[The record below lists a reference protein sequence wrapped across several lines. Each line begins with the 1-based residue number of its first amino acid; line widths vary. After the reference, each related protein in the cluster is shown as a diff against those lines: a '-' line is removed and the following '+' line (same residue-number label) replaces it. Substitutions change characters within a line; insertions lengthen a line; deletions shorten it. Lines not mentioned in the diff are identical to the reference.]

1 MYNYDHKIQ
10 YNNISE
16 PLKNETYHQD
26 ILTCFAIK
34 DLVIKGFEINEK
46 NYKTISNMQNQLFEK
61 YKENQSFNKLMNYIQ
76 NNQTFI
82 PSKLPLKT
90 CFILCFSFDYFLIFH
105 SCLVDLYN
113 DNNISDVNY
122 NYMIKLIKK

>member
-16 PLKNETYHQD
+16 PLKNETYNQD
-26 ILTCFAIK
+26 ILTCFE
-34 DLVIKGFEINEK
+34 IKGFEMNET
-46 NYKTISNMQNQLFEK
+46 NYKTISNSQDQLFEK
-61 YKENQSFNKLMNYIQ
+61 YKENKSFNKLMNYIQ

-90 CFILCFSFDYFLIFH
+90 CFVLCFSYDYFLIFH
-105 SCLVDLYN
+105 SCLVDLHN
-113 DNNISDVNY
+113 DNNISDANY
-122 NYMIKLIKK
+122 TYMLNLIKK

>member
-16 PLKNETYHQD
+16 PLKNETYNQD
-26 ILTCFAIK
+26 ILTCFE
-34 DLVIKGFEINEK
+34 IKGFEMNET
-46 NYKTISNMQNQLFEK
+46 NYKTISNSQDQLFEK

-90 CFILCFSFDYFLIFH
+90 CFVLCFSFDYFLIFH
-105 SCLVDLYN
+105 SCLVDLHN

>member
-16 PLKNETYHQD
+16 PFKNEIYNQD
-26 ILTCFAIK
+26 ILTCFE
-34 DLVIKGFEINEK
+34 IKGFEMNET
-46 NYKTISNMQNQLFEK
+46 NYKTISNSQDQLFEK

-90 CFILCFSFDYFLIFH
+90 CFVLCFSFDYFLIFH
-105 SCLVDLYN
+105 SCLVDLHN

-122 NYMIKLIKK
+122 TYMLNLIKK